1 MQASATFY
9 NVKGNA
15 SCQPTFESNK
25 FEEGSWPAADFETMT
40 DNESATTRDM
50 YNAITHTKHY
60 PLLCRVVP
68 SIVEIEHASK
78 HCLPSTYNYK
88 QEIHA
93 GTFKWSPTV
102 SHGGVFDSIDW
113 NSLVSEVGHSLDGH
127 MKTKSNILVTLG
139 EAMAT
144 IGMLKNPLS
153 PLKALRSGRSIRS
166 TLNAVSSGHLSYK
179 YGWKQLYRDCIAF
192 GNVFNDVS
200 EHIEYLNDTAGKFRP
215 LSASERK
222 TIPPDPNDTYSDNR
236 YLCKLSASRGT
247 VERVATFSCMS
258 KLDES
263 IGIQSRFALT
273 LQALGVKKVIEAA
286 WDLVPFS
293 FVVDWMVNW
302 QSFAKDPRRLFDNH
316 NVKML
321 GHSTKHT
328 WYMKPRVIA
337 SLPAM
342 HDGITSAS
350 SQWDGDE
357 QIALTQ
363 YVRTRGFPSGSETA
377 GVFSSLSVTNML
389 DGAALILQRIT

>member
-1 MQASATFY
+1 
-9 NVKGNA
+9 
-15 SCQPTFESNK
+15 
-25 FEEGSWPAADFETMT
+25 
-40 DNESATTRDM
+40 
-50 YNAITHTKHY
+50 
-60 PLLCRVVP
+60 
-68 SIVEIEHASK
+68 
-78 HCLPSTYNYK
+78 
-88 QEIHA
+88 
-93 GTFKWSPTV
+93 
-102 SHGGVFDSIDW
+102 
-113 NSLVSEVGHSLDGH
+113 
-127 MKTKSNILVTLG
+127 
-139 EAMAT
+139 
-144 IGMLKNPLS
+144 
-153 PLKALRSGRSIRS
+153 
-166 TLNAVSSGHLSYK
+166 
-179 YGWKQLYRDCIAF
+179 
-192 GNVFNDVS
+192 
-200 EHIEYLNDTAGKFRP
+200 
-215 LSASERK
+215 
-222 TIPPDPNDTYSDNR
+222 
-236 YLCKLSASRGT
+236 
-247 VERVATFSCMS
+247 MS

-337 SLPAM
+337 GLPAM